1 MEYIEKHSRERSD
14 ICKLCESGEELE
26 ASYLDEEIKDIVEL
40 IINDYSNNRDIDAMK
55 QYELPDQDV
64 IIDIIGKLMMILLP
78 GYYREKVY
86 RTRTN
91 SGKLSVIIEDVSYYL
106 RKQIEIA
113 LLYDP
118 EYENVKRVVRK
129 CAAQQIC
136 IRFLKKIPKIREYLN
151 TDIQATFD
159 GDPAANSKD
168 EIVLAYPGL
177 YAIAVYRL
185 AHELLLLGV
194 PLIPRIMTEYAHKET
209 GVDIHPAATIGKYF
223 FIDHATGI
231 VIGSTS
237 VIGEHVKVYQGV
249 TIGALSTKQGQKL
262 HGTKRHPTIEDNVTL
277 YSGATVL
284 GGDTVIGEGA
294 VIGGNAFV
302 TGSVAPNTR
311 VLVKIQHAELT

>member
-136 IRFLKKIPKIREYLN
+136 IRFFKKIPKIREYLN